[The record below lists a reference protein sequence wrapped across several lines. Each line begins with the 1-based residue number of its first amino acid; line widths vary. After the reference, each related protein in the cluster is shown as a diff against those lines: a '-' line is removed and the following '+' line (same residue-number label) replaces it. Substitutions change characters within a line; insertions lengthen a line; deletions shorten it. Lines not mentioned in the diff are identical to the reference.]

1 VAAAVQQ
8 VQEVQGVQVVPV
20 VEVVV
25 VEEEE
30 EAAAEEE
37 LVEAEAEVGVHTF
50 VMWEGAKL
58 VACEE

>member
-8 VQEVQGVQVVPV
+8 VQEVQGVQELQKEE
-20 VEVVV
+20 VEEE
-25 VEEEE
+25 EEEE
-30 EAAAEEE
+30 EAAAEE
-37 LVEAEAEVGVHTF
+37 LVEAEVGVHTF